1 MEYLLHIGIMLCIYI
16 ILVLSTNLTVGMANL
31 LTMCQAAFYGIG
43 AYIGTYFLMQFNLP
57 FVVIALIVMLAT
69 GLTSLIISYA
79 AVKLKGDYFIL
90 GTLGFQ
96 MVVYTILYNWVN
108 VTRGPYGIP
117 GIPSIKL
124 LGIWSLTGIYTYFF
138 FSLVL
143 TVAIALLFSYLQR
156 SLCGRMLKARQTDKP
171 SSQAFNRSIAKVKIG
186 AFFISAAFAGVA
198 GLVYASY
205 VSYIDPSSFTFDEST
220 FIITALFIGGV
231 GSRVWGPI
239 AGAAVVV
246 ILPELLR
253 FVGLPDAVAANLRQV
268 IYGLVLIV
276 LMFVRPQGL
285 LGDAKLKQEPTSPSV
300 EKPAPAKTSPYTNC
314 SKE

>member
-1 MEYLLHIGIMLCIYI
+1 MEYVMHIGIMLCIYI

-43 AYIGTYFLMQFNLP
+43 AYIGTYFLMHFNLP
-57 FVVIALIVMLAT
+57 FIVIALMVMLAT
-69 GLTSLIISYA
+69 GLTSLLVSYA
-79 AVKLKGDYFIL
+79 SVKLKGDYFIL
-90 GTLGFQ
+90 ATLGFQ
-96 MVVYTILYNWVN
+96 MIVYTILYNWIS

-124 LGIWSLTGIYTYFF
+124 FGIWSLNGIYAYFF
-138 FSLVL
+138 LALVL
-143 TVAIALLFSYLQR
+143 AIVVALVFSRLQQ
-156 SLCGRMLKARQTDKP
+156 SPYGRILKAIRTDEL
-171 SSQAFNRSIAKVKIG
+171 SAKALGRNTVRLKAW

-205 VSYIDPSSFTFDEST
+205 VSYIDPTSFTLDESI
-220 FIITALFIGGV
+220 FIITALFIGGI

-239 AGAAVVV
+239 VGAAVVV

-253 FVGLPDAVAANLRQV
+253 FVGLPDAVAANLRQI
-268 IYGLVLIV
+268 IYGIILIV

-285 LGDAKLKQEPTSPSV
+285 LGDAKLK
-300 EKPAPAKTSPYTNC
+300 
-314 SKE
+314 

>member
-1 MEYLLHIGIMLCIYI
+1 MEYVMHIGIMLCIYI

-57 FVVIALIVMLAT
+57 FVVIALLVMLAT
-69 GLTSLIISYA
+69 GITSLLVSYA
-79 AVKLKGDYFIL
+79 SVKLKGDYFIL
-90 GTLGFQ
+90 ATLGFQ
-96 MVVYTILYNWVN
+96 MIIYTILYNWVS

-124 LGIWSLTGIYTYFF
+124 FGIWSLDGIYAYFF
-138 FSLVL
+138 LALALAVIVALVFNSLQCSP
-143 TVAIALLFSYLQR
+143 F
-156 SLCGRMLKARQTDKP
+156 GRMLKAIRTDEL
-171 SSQAFNRSIAKVKIG
+171 SAKALGRNTVQLKAW

-198 GLVYASY
+198 GLIYASY
-205 VSYIDPSSFTFDEST
+205 VSYIDPTSFTLDESI
-220 FIITALFIGGV
+220 FIITALFIGGI

-239 AGAAVVV
+239 VGAAVVV

-276 LMFVRPQGL
+276 LMFFRPQGV
-285 LGDAKLKQEPTSPSV
+285 LGDAKLK
-300 EKPAPAKTSPYTNC
+300 
-314 SKE
+314 

>member
-1 MEYLLHIGIMLCIYI
+1 MEYLLHIGIMLCIYV

-43 AYIGTYFLMQFNLP
+43 AYIGTYFLMQFNMP
-57 FVVIALIVMLAT
+57 FLLIALLVMLAT
-69 GLTSLIISYA
+69 GLTSLLVSYA
-79 AVKLKGDYFIL
+79 SVKLKGDYFIL

-96 MVVYTILYNWVN
+96 MIVYTILYNWTS

-124 LGIWSLTGIYTYFF
+124 FGVWSLNGIYAYFF
-138 FSLVL
+138 LALVL
-143 TVAIALLFSYLQR
+143 AIGVALVFNRLQH
-156 SLCGRMLKARQTDKP
+156 SPYGRMLKAIRTDEL
-171 SSQAFNRSIAKVKIG
+171 SAKALGRNTVRLKAW

-205 VSYIDPSSFTFDEST
+205 VSYIDPTSFTLDESI
-220 FIITALFIGGV
+220 FIITALFIGGI

-239 AGAAVVV
+239 VGAAVVV

-285 LGDAKLKQEPTSPSV
+285 LGDAKLK
-300 EKPAPAKTSPYTNC
+300 
-314 SKE
+314 

>member
-43 AYIGTYFLMQFNLP
+43 AYIGTYFLMQFNMP
-57 FVVIALIVMLAT
+57 FILIALLVMLAT
-69 GLTSLIISYA
+69 GLTSLLVSYA
-79 AVKLKGDYFIL
+79 SVKLKGDYFIL

-96 MVVYTILYNWVN
+96 MIVYTILYNWTS

-124 LGIWSLTGIYTYFF
+124 FGVWSLNGIYAYFF
-138 FSLVL
+138 LALVL
-143 TVAIALLFSYLQR
+143 AIGVALVFNRLQH
-156 SLCGRMLKARQTDKP
+156 SPYGRMLKAIRTDEL
-171 SSQAFNRSIAKVKIG
+171 SAKALGRNTVRLKAW

-205 VSYIDPSSFTFDEST
+205 VSYIDPTSFTLDESI
-220 FIITALFIGGV
+220 FIITALFIGGI
-231 GSRVWGPI
+231 GSRVWGPVV
-239 AGAAVVV
+239 GAAVVV

-285 LGDAKLKQEPTSPSV
+285 LGDAKLK
-300 EKPAPAKTSPYTNC
+300 
-314 SKE
+314 

>member
-31 LTMCQAAFYGIG
+31 LTMCQAAFYGVG

-57 FVVIALIVMLAT
+57 FVLIALVVMLAT

-79 AVKLKGDYFIL
+79 SVKLKGDYFIL

-96 MVVYTILYNWVN
+96 MIVYTILYNWVN

-124 LGIWSLTGIYTYFF
+124 FGVWSVTGIYAYFF
-138 FSLVL
+138 LAFILAVVVALIFSQ
-143 TVAIALLFSYLQR
+143 LQR
-156 SLCGRMLKARQTDKP
+156 SPYGRMLKAIRTDEL
-171 SSQAFNRSIAKVKIG
+171 SAQALGRNTVQLKAW

-205 VSYIDPSSFTFDEST
+205 VSYIDPTSFTLDESI
-220 FIITALFIGGV
+220 FIITALFIGGI

-285 LGDAKLKQEPTSPSV
+285 LGDAKLK
-300 EKPAPAKTSPYTNC
+300 
-314 SKE
+314 

>member
-1 MEYLLHIGIMLCIYI
+1 MEYLLHIGILICIYI

-31 LTMCQAAFYGIG
+31 LTLCQAAFYGIG

-69 GLTSLIISYA
+69 GLTSFIISYA
-79 AVKLKGDYFIL
+79 SVKLKGDYFIL

-96 MVVYTILYNWVN
+96 MIVYTVLYNWIS

-124 LGIWSLTGIYTYFF
+124 FGIWSLTSIYSYFF
-138 FSLVL
+138 LAVVSAVVVALIFSR
-143 TVAIALLFSYLQR
+143 LQH
-156 SLCGRMLKARQTDKP
+156 SPYGRMLKAIRTDEL
-171 SSQAFNRSIAKVKIG
+171 SAQALGRNTMQMKAW

-198 GLVYASY
+198 GLIYASY
-205 VSYIDPSSFTFDEST
+205 VSYIDPTSFTLDESI
-220 FIITALFIGGV
+220 FIVTALFIGGI

-239 AGAAVVV
+239 VGAAVVV
-246 ILPELLR
+246 LLPELLR

-285 LGDAKLKQEPTSPSV
+285 LGDAKLK
-300 EKPAPAKTSPYTNC
+300 
-314 SKE
+314 

>member
-1 MEYLLHIGIMLCIYI
+1 MEYLLHIGILLCIYI

-57 FVVIALIVMLAT
+57 FFVIALLVMGIT
-69 GLTSLIISYA
+69 GVTSLLVSYA
-79 AVKLKGDYFIL
+79 SVKLKGDYFIL

-96 MVVYTILYNWVN
+96 MIVYTILYNWVS
-108 VTRGPYGIP
+108 VTHGPFGIP

-124 LGIWSLTGIYTYFF
+124 FGVLSLKGIYAYFF
-138 FSLVL
+138 FALVL
-143 TVAIALLFSYLQR
+143 TVTIAWIFSRLQH
-156 SLCGRMLKARQTDKP
+156 SPYGRMLKAISADEL
-171 SSQAFNRSIAKVKIG
+171 SAKALGRDTIQLKAW

-205 VSYIDPSSFTFDEST
+205 VSYIDPTSFTLDESI
-220 FIITALFIGGV
+220 FIITALFIGGI
-231 GSRVWGPI
+231 GKRVWGPI
-239 AGAAVVV
+239 VGAAMVV

-285 LGDAKLKQEPTSPSV
+285 LGDAKLK
-300 EKPAPAKTSPYTNC
+300 
-314 SKE
+314 

>member
-1 MEYLLHIGIMLCIYI
+1 MEYLLHIGIMLCIYV

-31 LTMCQAAFYGIG
+31 LTLCQAAFYGIG
-43 AYIGTYFLMQFNLP
+43 AYIGAFFLMQFNLP

-69 GLTSLIISYA
+69 GLTSLLISFA
-79 AVKLKGDYFIL
+79 SVKLKGDYFIL

-96 MVVYTILYNWVN
+96 MIVYTILYNWIS
-108 VTRGPYGIP
+108 VTSGPYGIP

-124 LGIWSLTGIYTYFF
+124 LGIWSLDGIYAYFF
-138 FSLVL
+138 LALIVAVLVC
-143 TVAIALLFSYLQR
+143 LLFSFLQR
-156 SLCGRMLKARQTDKP
+156 SSFGRVLKVI
-171 SSQAFNRSIAKVKIG
+171 RSDGQPAKVLRRKSTRLKVW

-198 GLVYASY
+198 GLIYASY
-205 VSYIDPSSFTFDEST
+205 VSYIDPTSFTLDESI
-220 FIITALFIGGV
+220 FIITALFIGGI

-285 LGDAKLKQEPTSPSV
+285 LGDAKMK
-300 EKPAPAKTSPYTNC
+300 
-314 SKE
+314 